1 MVLASAYLGTGNV
14 VKSSNYLIVVQELFN
29 LCSET
34 GDEKAQEHKGLA
46 VLGMAMIAMQDQI
59 GSEMLLRS
67 LNHILQFGDLVSKR
81 AVNNKLIHNLKG
93 PIGDCHTQCLRPQNY
108 FIRYFG

>member
-14 VKSSNYLIVVQELFN
+14 VKIQELFN

-34 GDEKAQEHKGLA
+34 GDEKAHEHKGLA

-81 AVNNKLIHNLKG
+81 AVPLAIATLSVSDPKITL
-93 PIGDCHTQCLRPQNY
+93 
-108 FIRYFG
+108 